1 MRAWQSRFATLLSLP
16 RRLQIDN
23 SLARLGEQR
32 AALENLSAQAEVI
45 NALKVGADASK
56 GAMKVRGGSGSDCWR
71 VVCCARSTDGSRC
84 MLGAAATCPACWLCL
99 LCDVCTLNPVL
110 SC

>member
-1 MRAWQSRFATLLSLP
+1 MLLTQHSCESLALTPCNTLSLP

-56 GAMKVRGGSGSDCWR
+56 GAMKVRAGSGSDC
-71 VVCCARSTDGSRC
+71 C
-84 MLGAAATCPACWLCL
+84 
-99 LCDVCTLNPVL
+99 
-110 SC
+110 